1 MTAGPK
7 TLFDKI
13 WDQHVVVPETLEH
26 PATLYIDFHLI
37 NEVTSPQAFSMLKA
51 RGLKVHRPAKA
62 IATID
67 HSTPTLINKDGS
79 RPYITPQSE
88 VQVETL
94 IANAK
99 ANNIEVHDWNSN
111 NRGIVHVIGPE
122 LGATQPGMTIV
133 CGDSH
138 TATHGAFGAIAFGI
152 GTTQISHVLAYQSLL
167 LRKPKAMA
175 ITVEGELEVG
185 VSAKDVILAIIAKIG
200 VGGGTGY
207 AIEYRGST
215 IDAMSMAERMTV
227 CNMSIEA
234 GARYG
239 LIAPDDTTFE
249 YLRGRKYAPADF
261 EKACES
267 WRSLATDD
275 GAEYDKEIYLKAEDI
290 RPMVSY
296 GTHPGMSVAIDARVP
311 SPKDEAEE
319 DALTYMQ
326 IEDGEAM
333 TGLKV
338 DRVFIGSCTNSRLE
352 DLRSAAAIMR
362 GGQVPSGLIAIVV
375 PGSSQVKREAEK
387 EGLDKIFISAG
398 AEWREPGC
406 SMCIAMNGDIAAPG
420 ELVVS
425 TSNRNFLGRQ
435 GPGART
441 VLASPATAAA
451 TAIRGVLTDPRNV
464 LVDSLEIGPSI

>member
-1 MTAGPK
+1 M
-7 TLFDKI
+7 I
-13 WDQHVVVPETLEH
+13 VPETPEH
-26 PATLYIDFHLI
+26 PATIYIDFHLI
-37 NEVTSPQAFSMLKA
+37 NEVTSPQAFSMLSE
-51 RGLKVHRPAKA
+51 RGLGVHRPEKA

-67 HSTPTLINKDGS
+67 HSTPTLVNEDGS

-99 ANNIEVHDWNSN
+99 ANNIEVHDWESN

-167 LRKPKAMA
+167 LRRPKTMA
-175 ITVEGELEVG
+175 ITVEGKLADG

-207 AIEYRGST
+207 AIEYRGS
-215 IDAMSMAERMTV
+215 AFESMSMAERMTV

-249 YLRGRKYAPADF
+249 YLRGRRYTPTDF
-261 EKACES
+261 EEACKT
-267 WRSLATDD
+267 WRSLRTDD
-275 GAEYDKEIYLKAEDI
+275 GAEYHKEISLKAEDI

-296 GTHPGMSVAIDARVP
+296 GTHTGMSVAIDALVP
-311 SPKDEAEE
+311 SPKDKAEE

-333 TGLKV
+333 TGLRV

-375 PGSSQVKREAEK
+375 PGSEQVKREAEK

-425 TSNRNFLGRQ
+425 TSNRNFSGRQ

-441 VLASPATAAA
+441 ILASPATAAA
-451 TAIRGVLTDPRNV
+451 TAIKGVLTDPRNV
-464 LVDSLEIGPSI
+464 LVDSLENGP

>member
-1 MTAGPK
+1 
-7 TLFDKI
+7 
-13 WDQHVVVPETLEH
+13 
-26 PATLYIDFHLI
+26 
-37 NEVTSPQAFSMLKA
+37 
-51 RGLKVHRPAKA
+51 
-62 IATID
+62 
-67 HSTPTLINKDGS
+67 
-79 RPYITPQSE
+79 
-88 VQVETL
+88 
-94 IANAK
+94 
-99 ANNIEVHDWNSN
+99 
-111 NRGIVHVIGPE
+111 
-122 LGATQPGMTIV
+122 MTIV

-167 LRKPKAMA
+167 LRRPKTMA
-175 ITVEGELEVG
+175 ITVEGKLADG

-207 AIEYRGST
+207 AIEYRGS
-215 IDAMSMAERMTV
+215 AFESMSMAERMTV

-249 YLRGRKYAPADF
+249 YLRGRRYTPTDF
-261 EKACES
+261 EEACKT
-267 WRSLATDD
+267 WRSLRTDD
-275 GAEYDKEIYLKAEDI
+275 GAEYHKEISLKAEDI

-296 GTHPGMSVAIDARVP
+296 GTHPGMSVAIDALVP
-311 SPKDEAEE
+311 SPKDKAEE

-333 TGLKV
+333 TGLRV

-375 PGSSQVKREAEK
+375 PGSEQVKREAEK

-425 TSNRNFLGRQ
+425 TSNRNFSGRQ

-441 VLASPATAAA
+441 ILASPATAAA
-451 TAIRGVLTDPRNV
+451 TAIKGVLTDPRNV
-464 LVDSLEIGPSI
+464 LVDSLENGP